1 MTKARDIAS
10 AIPAPS
16 TVDATELG
24 FLDGVTSAIQT
35 QIDAKTAKATLTT
48 KGDVYAA
55 TAASTPARLAVGTN
69 GQVLTAD
76 STAATGLAYTTISS
90 GGMTLLQSMSLSGTS
105 VTSSSF
111 STSYKEL
118 KILLTNVTLSS
129 GTNLM
134 MRVNSQTSG
143 IYDNFYRDSVD
154 GFSYAADE
162 VWVRLGYVNSSA
174 IKLSG
179 YVSLPSYGSGTNE
192 VKAGSLFLGADGERK
207 LVNDFSIDFT
217 TAISTITIFSYDGTS
232 TLGGTADIYGVN

>member
-1 MTKARDIAS
+1 MAITKATASSIAPAAKGNLVVGS
-10 AIPAPS
+10 A
-16 TVDATELG
+16 TNDAAVLG
-24 FLDGVTSAIQT
+24 
-35 QIDAKTAKATLTT
+35 
-48 KGDVYAA
+48 
-55 TAASTPARLAVGTN
+55 VGANDT
-69 GQVLTAD
+69 VLTAD
-76 STAATGLAYTTISS
+76 SSEATGLKWGTPVS

-154 GFSYAADE
+154 GLGYAADE

>member
-1 MTKARDIAS
+1 MAITKATASSIAPAAKGNLVVGS
-10 AIPAPS
+10 A
-16 TVDATELG
+16 TNDAAVLG
-24 FLDGVTSAIQT
+24 
-35 QIDAKTAKATLTT
+35 
-48 KGDVYAA
+48 
-55 TAASTPARLAVGTN
+55 VGANDT
-69 GQVLTAD
+69 VLTAD
-76 STAATGLAYTTISS
+76 SSEATGLKWGTPVS

-154 GFSYAADE
+154 GLTYTADE